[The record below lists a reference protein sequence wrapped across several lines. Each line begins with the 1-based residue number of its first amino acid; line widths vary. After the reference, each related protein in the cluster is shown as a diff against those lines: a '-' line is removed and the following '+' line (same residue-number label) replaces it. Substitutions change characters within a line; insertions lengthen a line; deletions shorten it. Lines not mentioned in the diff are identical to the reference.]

1 MMMRVLVVDD
11 ERLARKELRRLL
23 AGHLHLEIVG
33 EAAGVADGIAKA
45 AALAPDLI
53 LLNVQMPDGS
63 GFDLLD
69 ALDDVPEVILTTGH
83 GPCQADY
90 LLKPIHPQRLAAAL
104 ERAAVRTGMGKKPRR
119 LFIRDGKRCWFVR
132 LTDIRLFEAEGRH
145 TRIYFDGGSPLIS
158 RPLSLLEEML
168 DPQQFFRASSRHL
181 VNLADVDRIVQTAG
195 GSLALNVAG
204 MAVEVVCGNP
214 KIDVCSQRP
223 VHPES
228 RTT

>member
-1 MMMRVLVVDD
+1 M
-11 ERLARKELRRLL
+11 
-23 AGHLHLEIVG
+23 
-33 EAAGVADGIAKA
+33 
-45 AALAPDLI
+45 APDLI

-119 LFIRDGKRCWFVR
+119 LFIRDGERCWFVR
-132 LTDIRLFEAEGRH
+132 LTDIRLFEADGRH
-145 TRIYFDGGSPLIS
+145 TRIYFDGGSPLIA
-158 RPLSLLEEML
+158 RPLSLLEEIARSAAIL
-168 DPQQFFRASSRHL
+168 PRQQPPSGQPGRRRPHRTNSRR
-181 VNLADVDRIVQTAG
+181 LARIERGRHGG
-195 GSLALNVAG
+195 GSRVLAI
-204 MAVEVVCGNP
+204 P
-214 KIDVCSQRP
+214 KSMYARQRP